1 MGVQL
6 NLERLELSY
15 YLQSRFCK
23 KQKIH
28 KIPAN
33 SNEWFPLIEFKE
45 KGQIVTFNPF
55 RDKPVPET
63 TSAQQITRLPEQF
76 TFSSDYA
83 KISIM
88 EHLIGNQIL
97 LYKVAEEKAEFNMDK
112 TLENIKACK
121 FDIVA

>member
-1 MGVQL
+1 MQF

-15 YLQSRFCK
+15 YLQSKFCK

-28 KIPAN
+28 KVPAS

-63 TSAQQITRLPEQF
+63 TSAQQITRLPQQF
-76 TFSSDYA
+76 TFCSDFA
-83 KISIM
+83 KIAIM
-88 EHLIGNQIL
+88 EHLIGNQVL
-97 LYKVAEEKAEFNMDK
+97 LYKTAEEKAEFNMEK

-121 FDIVA
+121 FEIVA